1 MRHLLRPLR
10 NQAPIPV
17 IALKALPV
25 KRSSETPFLATCPC
39 SWRYCYEGFGDCAI
53 RFLHGVSKMEM
64 RSDGFV
70 MANQIDLKSL
80 DEQLERHLNR
90 AWAMEIGEEQEE
102 ADAGLFTISVFLSLF
117 FEEGA
122 NGSFLD
128 DGKTR
133 MLIEKANEQ
142 GPYLGLVI
150 PNMFEM
156 NHLLGHPSYKP
167 STLVIDYDGRRFRF
181 GTIEGKPVIL
191 VMTGLAMRYG
201 DGPENE
207 LPLEGNGDYT
217 REIGF
222 IKFAKYATN
231 VDQCNYQD
239 NLLNNVWYQ
248 PEEIFPVDATP
259 EERQHIF
266 WVPVDSN
273 YFQIAQS
280 LEGLELEGC
289 VNATKCLTH
298 TPKVMRVEKGTSA
311 SIYLDNAAYR
321 DFIYDKFNVSPVEM
335 ESAAVALVCHQQKV
349 PYIVIRALSDLAG
362 GGTAESNEADT
373 FIDLAANNSVNVA
386 VEFIKKVPLPSRS
399 ARVISSS

>member
-1 MRHLLRPLR
+1 M
-10 NQAPIPV
+10 A
-17 IALKALPV
+17 
-25 KRSSETPFLATCPC
+25 SSTILSAFL
-39 SWRYCYEGFGDCAI
+39 
-53 RFLHGVSKMEM
+53 FL
-64 RSDGFV
+64 
-70 MANQIDLKSL
+70 
-80 DEQLERHLNR
+80 
-90 AWAMEIGEEQEE
+90 
-102 ADAGLFTISVFLSLF
+102 FLVLQTL
-117 FEEGA
+117 EEGA

-142 GPYLGLVI
+142 GRPYLGLVI

-156 NHLLGHPSYKP
+156 NPLLGHPSYKP
-167 STLVIDYDGRRFRF
+167 STLVIDYAGITTQLLLSAFDVYGVVHYGIAGNANPSLHIGDVAIPQYWSHLALWNWQK
-181 GTIEGKPVIL
+181 GTE
-191 VMTGLAMRYG
+191 T
-201 DGPENE
+201 
-207 LPLEGNGDYT
+207 T
-217 REIGF
+217 RE
-222 IKFAKYATN
+222 KLDSSKLPNTPQTY

-335 ESAAVALVCHQQKV
+335 ESAAVALVCYQQKV

-399 ARVISSS
+399 ARVISST